1 MKIRADTDWVLAIAL
16 YMAIRGDT
24 SLLERLQQ
32 EAIELWN
39 GDGI

>member
-1 MKIRADTDWVLAIAL
+1 MAIGADKTWVWAIAAFRA
-16 YMAIRGDT
+16 MEGDT

-32 EAIELWN
+32 EMAELWN